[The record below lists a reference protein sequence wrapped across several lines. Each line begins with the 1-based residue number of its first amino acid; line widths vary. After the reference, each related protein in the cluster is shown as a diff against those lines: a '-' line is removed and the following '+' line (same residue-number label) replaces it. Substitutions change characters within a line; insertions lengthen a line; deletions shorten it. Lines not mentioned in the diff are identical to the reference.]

1 MQSSQKDR
9 CDDVTLMKLLNKV
22 HVHEAQL
29 NLLQQTISNDT
40 LLRSKIL
47 SSIQPKVGRKFSN
60 SLIENQKQRILL
72 NARKQLLKLAIKD
85 IETTLQQS
93 NSDFDAKKSE
103 IISTSEYPNKLLEKL
118 EQISSKQCR
127 VINKKM
133 NKKVEFH
140 LQRQNNDI
148 QFTKAKVYVKKRKRK
163 HNSGASRVRAG
174 QGIWILR
181 QGILGHFR
189 PL

>member
-1 MQSSQKDR
+1 MYEFLWFHCLPSPIILKLKIIVGEEINFSSTELQSSYRRLQSLRPNNLYLDTPYYFSRSMQSSQKDR

-85 IETTLQQS
+85 IEATLQQGELWFWRKEAR
-93 NSDFDAKKSE
+93 N
-103 IISTSEYPNKLLEKL
+103 N
-118 EQISSKQCR
+118 
-127 VINKKM
+127 IN
-133 NKKVEFH
+133 F
-140 LQRQNNDI
+140 
-148 QFTKAKVYVKKRKRK
+148 
-163 HNSGASRVRAG
+163 
-174 QGIWILR
+174 
-181 QGILGHFR
+181 
-189 PL
+189 